1 MSKKYLYGASVQG
14 IQDFIFKTNK
24 LAEIVGASEL
34 VEQICTA
41 KFSEISGIQLD
52 GDKDLILS
60 AAGNIKCVFSEAN
73 SASLKLLY
81 RNFPFEVQKMA
92 PGVTLSQAIIEYEEG
107 QEVPIQKLEDALKS
121 KRNKISKPLEI
132 GFMGLERDR
141 RTGEIAFAV
150 RTKQNTKLEVISEST
165 SLKRKAVQDS
175 KDSKDETSKE
185 SLFKKIS
192 GLDFKNREIAFDIE
206 EITNSGK
213 NSWIAVIHA
222 DGNGLGQILQ
232 NRGEEINGNNEFN
245 TFSKH
250 IEAATI
256 NAVRSAFDQIVNK
269 DKNSWE
275 KGKNFKYPIR
285 PVVLGGDDLTVIIRA
300 DLALDFTTIFL
311 TEFEIQSKNL
321 FKGLETKELEGLTAC
336 AGIAFVKESYPLHY
350 ALNLAEELCK
360 DAKKKVK
367 EGLNP
372 KKMPKSSLAFY
383 KVQDS
388 FVEDLTE
395 LKERTLI
402 SEGWNFYAG
411 PYLLDEV
418 GELKKNLQ
426 IIAKEAD
433 EKDSK
438 TKAVGKL
445 RQIVSESYKDASTTK
460 FMLNRMKEINK
471 DFYNKLNLDKDLEAL
486 KVKGKSQLLDLITLH
501 GFNYGNKEN

>member
-34 VEQICTA
+34 VEQICTDLFE
-41 KFSEISGIQLD
+41 KQLQPVKNYEILQT
-52 GDKDLILS
+52 
-60 AAGNIKCVFSEAN
+60 AAGNIKCVFSEKN

-141 RTGEIAFAV
+141 RTGETAFAV
-150 RTKQNTKLEVISEST
+150 RTKQNGNLEVISEST

-192 GLDFKNREIAFDIE
+192 GLDVKNREIAFDIE
-206 EITNSGK
+206 EITKSGK

-232 NRGEEINGNNEFN
+232 SKGSEISTGEKNKA
-245 TFSKH
+245 FSEA
-250 IEAATI
+250 IENATK
-256 NAVRSAFDQIVNK
+256 NAVQKIFKNVITDNVDKPFDK
-269 DKNSWE
+269 SKY
-275 KGKNFKYPIR
+275 KYPIR
-285 PVVLGGDDLTVIIRA
+285 PIVLGGDDLTVIIRA
-300 DLALDFTTIFL
+300 DLALDFTYQFL
-311 TEFEIQSKNL
+311 KEFEKSSKTEFSSLNIE
-321 FKGLETKELEGLTAC
+321 GLTGLTAC

-367 EGLNP
+367 KGLP
-372 KKMPKSSLAFY
+372 LSSLAFY

-388 FVEDLTE
+388 FIEDLDE
-395 LKERTLI
+395 LKKRTLQ
-402 SEGWNFYAG
+402 SKVWDFYAG
-411 PYLLDEV
+411 PYLLTEV
-418 GELKKNLQ
+418 AQLQ
-426 IIAKEAD
+426 DKLQKIRKEA
-433 EKDSK
+433 EKHDSK

-445 RQIVSESYKDASTTK
+445 RQIISESYKDASTTE
-460 FMLNRMKEINK
+460 FMLTRMKDINSE
-471 DFYNKLNLDKDLEAL
+471 FYEKLELHNIPLE
-486 KVKGKSQLLDLITLH
+486 KVNNPNSKETLPTTNLLDLITLH
-501 GFNYGNKEN
+501 GFNYGDKNN